1 MSNLYSPV
9 VHPLQ
14 WIELPP
20 TLVYYFYDTG
30 KIKEKISYHNGTPVG
45 EYKVFSEKGTVIEK
59 GKYEEG
65 VRINK

>member
-1 MSNLYSPV
+1 V
-9 VHPLQ
+9 EGVKTGK
-14 WIELPP
+14 WD
-20 TLVYYFYDTG
+20 YFYDTG